1 MLNRNILGIK
11 FGGHD
16 TAASLLMN
24 GKIVA
29 ACAQERFT
37 HDKHSRLFPIDAIQK
52 CLQIGK
58 IKITD
63 IHEIAFVNDIKLLLR
78 EIYFRPA
85 LQNDKRLDYV
95 FSDLEKIKYAYNT
108 ENLIR
113 KKLNYKGSIKFYRHH
128 LCHVASA
135 YYPSGFKNALCISVD
150 GRGEYET
157 GITVVGKSG
166 KLKVFNNENVYPHS
180 IGLLYS
186 AITHYLG

>member
-1 MLNRNILGIK
+1 MSNRNILGIK

-37 HDKHSRLFPIDAIQK
+37 HDKHSRLFPIDAIKK

-63 IHEIAFVNDIKLLLR
+63 IDEIAFVNDIKLLLR

-85 LQNDKRLDYV
+85 LQSDKRLDYV

-113 KKLNYKGSIKFYRHH
+113 NKLNYKR
-128 LCHVASA
+128 A
-135 YYPSGFKNALCISVD
+135 YKIL
-150 GRGEYET
+150 
-157 GITVVGKSG
+157 
-166 KLKVFNNENVYPHS
+166 
-180 IGLLYS
+180 
-186 AITHYLG
+186 